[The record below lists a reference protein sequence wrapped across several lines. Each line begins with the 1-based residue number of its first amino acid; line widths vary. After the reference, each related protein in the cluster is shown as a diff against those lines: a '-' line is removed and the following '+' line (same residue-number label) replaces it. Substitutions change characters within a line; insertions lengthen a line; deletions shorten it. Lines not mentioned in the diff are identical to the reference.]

1 MIVVRCGGEMDLVDT
16 LELGFPIG
24 LEDDISDFHE
34 KRKQLKPGEGIVLYT
49 DGDPLSICRRNA

>member
-1 MIVVRCGGEMDLVDT
+1 MDLVDT